1 MKILLFTH
9 SQDIDGLG
17 CCFLAKQAFNNVEFE
32 LCKTFEITE
41 KVKLYVENKKIYE
54 FDKVFVTDLC
64 IKEPLLSLIND
75 DEILKKKLLVID
87 HHKSEIDEG
96 NNKYEFVNIVLEK
109 NGTKVSGTSL
119 FYDYLVKNKY
129 LVKSQVLDQFV
140 EWTRSYDVW
149 DWQSKGNDK
158 ARYLHIIFETQG
170 FEKYLKMVN
179 RMINESKKLEFTNA
193 EMTII
198 TEFDKKLEKDIKS
211 ILSEMIVK
219 ELLIDKVLYKI
230 GYVKCPYCYRN
241 DISEFIKKNNTYNI
255 DLVGMV
261 MTDMETVSYRIVK
274 NVDASKVAVYFGGKG
289 HKAAATNLQ
298 SNEKFKEIL
307 EEVNQRKKKMTL
319 KVVAAMISNG
329 NEYLIA
335 KRLTG
340 KKESLGKWEF
350 PGGKVAYNENELQ
363 AIEREIREELGI
375 KIKPVKVLGV
385 DVHEYSERIIEL
397 KLYECKYLSG
407 DIILS
412 EHSDYKWVLMNE
424 ILNYDLCDGDKKI
437 VEKLIEK
444 FGN

>member
-1 MKILLFTH
+1 
-9 SQDIDGLG
+9 
-17 CCFLAKQAFNNVEFE
+17 
-32 LCKTFEITE
+32 
-41 KVKLYVENKKIYE
+41 
-54 FDKVFVTDLC
+54 
-64 IKEPLLSLIND
+64 
-75 DEILKKKLLVID
+75 
-87 HHKSEIDEG
+87 
-96 NNKYEFVNIVLEK
+96 
-109 NGTKVSGTSL
+109 
-119 FYDYLVKNKY
+119 
-129 LVKSQVLDQFV
+129 
-140 EWTRSYDVW
+140 
-149 DWQSKGNDK
+149 
-158 ARYLHIIFETQG
+158 
-170 FEKYLKMVN
+170 
-179 RMINESKKLEFTNA
+179 
-193 EMTII
+193 
-198 TEFDKKLEKDIKS
+198 
-211 ILSEMIVK
+211 
-219 ELLIDKVLYKI
+219 
-230 GYVKCPYCYRN
+230 
-241 DISEFIKKNNTYNI
+241 
-255 DLVGMV
+255 
-261 MTDMETVSYRIVK
+261 
-274 NVDASKVAVYFGGKG
+274 
-289 HKAAATNLQ
+289 
-298 SNEKFKEIL
+298 
-307 EEVNQRKKKMTL
+307 MTL